1 MPDKA
6 TRIAILDDD
15 PDQLLALSKWL
26 SEAGYETRTFDRG
39 AALLKFLG
47 DGKHGS
53 DESGGDS
60 VGVSGAESGGDSVHA
75 ALVDWGLPDMSG
87 VEVIQQMR
95 NTLKLDIPIILVT
108 SRNAE
113 QDIVEGLDAGADDYL
128 VKPARHMECV
138 ARVEA
143 ALRRANSLR
152 AEKALKDKPVFFGV
166 YHFDVG
172 AREVSFDA
180 KKISLTEKELQ
191 LILLLFSELDNV
203 VARKTIWSIVWG
215 IVSNQV
221 SSRTIDTHIYR
232 LRTKLE
238 LEGQHGYVLKT
249 LHGKGYRLFES
260 TDIVP
265 G

>member
-6 TRIAILDDD
+6 AHIAILDDD

-26 SEAGYETRTFDRG
+26 GEAGYQTSTFDRG

-47 DGKHGS
+47 DGS
-53 DESGGDS
+53 DDKGG
-60 VGVSGAESGGDSVHA
+60 GVDA

-87 VEVIQQMR
+87 VDVIQHMR
-95 NTLKLDIPIILVT
+95 NQLKLDIPIILIT

-128 VKPARHMECV
+128 VKPARHRECV

-143 ALRRANSLR
+143 ARRRANSLR
-152 AEKALKDKPVFFGV
+152 AERALKDKPVFFGA

-172 AREVSFDA
+172 AREVSFGP
-180 KKISLTEKELQ
+180 KKVLLTEKELQ
-191 LILLLFSELDNV
+191 LILLLFNELDNAV
-203 VARKTIWSIVWG
+203 PRNTIWSSVWG

-221 SSRTIDTHIYR
+221 SSRTIDTHVYR

-238 LEGQHGYVLKT
+238 LEGQHGYMLKT

-260 TDIVP
+260 TEIAP
-265 G
+265 S

>member
-1 MPDKA
+1 MPDKVA
-6 TRIAILDDD
+6 PVVPVARIAILDDD

-26 SEAGYETRTFDRG
+26 GEAGYETSTFDRG
-39 AALLKFLG
+39 AALLKFLKTPLA
-47 DGKHGS
+47 DGTPNA
-53 DESGGDS
+53 D
-60 VGVSGAESGGDSVHA
+60 A

-87 VEVIQQMR
+87 VDVIQKMR
-95 NTLKLDIPIILVT
+95 DELKLDIPIILIT

-113 QDIVEGLDAGADDYL
+113 QDIVEGLEAGADDYL
-128 VKPARHMECV
+128 VKPARHMECI

-143 ALRRANSLR
+143 ALRRANSIR
-152 AEKALKDKPVFFGV
+152 AEKALKDKPVFFGA

-172 AREVSFDA
+172 AREVLFDT
-180 KKISLTEKELQ
+180 KKVLLTEKELQ
-191 LILLLFSELDNV
+191 LVLLLFNDMGNV
-203 VARKTIWSIVWG
+203 VSRNIIWSTVWG

-249 LHGKGYRLFES
+249 LHGKGYRLS
-260 TDIVP
+260 VP
-265 G
+265 NVPNVEADGSQP

>member
-1 MPDKA
+1 MSDKA
-6 TRIAILDDD
+6 ARIAILDDD

-26 SEAGYETRTFDRG
+26 GEAGYETCKFNRG
-39 AALLKFLG
+39 AALLKFLKTPLA
-47 DGKHGS
+47 DG
-53 DESGGDS
+53 
-60 VGVSGAESGGDSVHA
+60 ATNANA

-95 NTLKLDIPIILVT
+95 DVLKLDIPIILVT
-108 SRNAE
+108 SRNSE

-128 VKPARHMECV
+128 VKPVRHLECV
-138 ARVEA
+138 ARVDA

-152 AEKALKDKPVFFGV
+152 VEKALKDKPVFFGV

-172 AREVSFDA
+172 AREVLFDG
-180 KKISLTEKELQ
+180 KKVSLTEKELQ
-191 LILLLFSELDNV
+191 LILLLFHDMGNV
-203 VARKTIWSIVWG
+203 VSRNIIWGTVWG

-249 LHGKGYRLFES
+249 LHGKGYRLSIPS
-260 TDIVP
+260 TDADAT
-265 G
+265 